1 LCGGGASRRLDGAEP
16 RHHTTSYNQ
25 TPIHPTMNPIT
36 AISLTT
42 TEAHP
47 NRLLADWRTSL
58 LALIALWAVIYM
70 AGLSR
75 PALLDDADTVHAE
88 AAKEM
93 LQRQDWVTL
102 YVNGI
107 RYLEKAPLMYW
118 GVAVSYKL
126 FGISEWS
133 TRLPLMLGV
142 LAMILSTYGLGRWA
156 LGNEGGFDSGL
167 VLATALGPFLFT
179 RFLIPDAAVG
189 LWLTLTFWLFLVSL
203 EQPKPARWTCWGLG
217 AVCALNVLTK
227 GLIGLVFPIGAIGL
241 YLLLTGNLRHLLRLR
256 LVSSALVFLA
266 IAAPW
271 HILAELRNPAQ
282 GQVRGFLWFYFVNE
296 HILRFL
302 NRRVPRDYDTVPL
315 LLLWALLVLW
325 LIPWTAFLPQSLQ
338 EVPRRW
344 RELRAQLTRRQRAYL
359 LFLLWTL
366 VIVGFFSLSTRQEY
380 YTIPAIPALALLVG
394 GWLQRERA
402 SARDS
407 RERRS
412 GRISSAVLLAIGVVI
427 AAAGF
432 ALLLFSRAP
441 APGTD
446 LSDLLR
452 KNPQDYA
459 LSFGHFLDL
468 TPQAMGAFRVP
479 LFGFSLAFLLGTLAN
494 WMLRRR
500 GRAGTGNVALAAMM
514 IVVLACVRIAFG
526 IFSPIIS
533 SKDLAMAIRE
543 QYRPGDQIVVSGL
556 YENAS
561 TLNFYTGLPLHSL
574 HAPGGNMWYG
584 TQFPG
589 APRVWETQA
598 SFVEMWTGPQ
608 RVFFWTD
615 RDDPPAL
622 RGLTSYVVAQ
632 RGGKTI
638 FSNQWVTSR

>member
-1 LCGGGASRRLDGAEP
+1 
-16 RHHTTSYNQ
+16 
-25 TPIHPTMNPIT
+25 
-36 AISLTT
+36 
-42 TEAHP
+42 
-47 NRLLADWRTSL
+47 
-58 LALIALWAVIYM
+58 V
-70 AGLSR
+70 
-75 PALLDDADTVHAE
+75 
-88 AAKEM
+88 
-93 LQRQDWVTL
+93 
-102 YVNGI
+102 
-107 RYLEKAPLMYW
+107 
-118 GVAVSYKL
+118 
-126 FGISEWS
+126 
-133 TRLPLMLGV
+133 
-142 LAMILSTYGLGRWA
+142 
-156 LGNEGGFDSGL
+156 
-167 VLATALGPFLFT
+167 
-179 RFLIPDAAVG
+179 
-189 LWLTLTFWLFLVSL
+189 
-203 EQPKPARWTCWGLG
+203 
-217 AVCALNVLTK
+217 
-227 GLIGLVFPIGAIGL
+227 GAIGL
-241 YLLLTGNLRHLLRLR
+241 YLLLTGNLRHLLKLR

-271 HILAELRNPAQ
+271 HILAALRNPAQ

-315 LLLWALLVLW
+315 LLFWALLILW
-325 LIPWTAFLPQSLQ
+325 LIPWTVFFPQSLQ

-344 RELRAQLTRRQRAYL
+344 REYQRQMTRRQRAYL
-359 LFLLWTL
+359 LFVLWTL

-380 YTIPAIPALALLVG
+380 YTIPAIPAMALLVG

-402 SARDS
+402 SAADS
-407 RERRS
+407 RERRN
-412 GRISSAVLLAIGVVI
+412 GRISSAVLVVVGVII
-427 AAAGF
+427 AVVGF
-432 ALLLFSRAP
+432 ALLFFSKAP

-494 WMLRRR
+494 WNLRRR
-500 GRAGTGNVALAAMM
+500 GRAGAGNVALAAMM
-514 IVVLACVRIAFG
+514 VVVLACVRIAFG

-533 SKDLAMAIRE
+533 SRDLAMAIRE
-543 QYRPGDQIVVSGL
+543 QYRAGDQIVVTGL

-598 SFVEMWTGPQ
+598 SFVEMWNGPQ

-615 RDDPPAL
+615 QDDPPAL
-622 RGLTSYVVAQ
+622 RGLTSYVIAR

-638 FSNQWVTSR
+638 FSNQPISADPRSSSLHDN